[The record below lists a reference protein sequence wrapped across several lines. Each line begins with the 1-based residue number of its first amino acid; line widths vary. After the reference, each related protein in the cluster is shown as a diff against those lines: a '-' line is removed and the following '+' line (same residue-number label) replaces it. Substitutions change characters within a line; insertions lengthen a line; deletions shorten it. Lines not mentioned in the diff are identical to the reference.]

1 MTNKFAYNLKTAMP
15 VIIIVFF
22 MLLVI
27 FSPNR
32 ISFVISALK
41 PVFTSFVIAYL
52 LDSLVKSIMKRFKM
66 RRAPAIFLTCVSL
79 LCVVLIVFAIFIPI
93 LIGNAESVIDFVVN
107 YNVDISSITT
117 DIAKK
122 IDNPNVYRIAN
133 QITKLSSEIKNRINN
148 FLNVIA
154 LSIMNSAKNVVSK
167 IVAVLANFIL
177 TIYMLIE
184 KDDLITRI
192 KRLIFALFDERKA
205 NTIIDISVSANKI
218 FKSYFVGKL
227 LDSLIVGIITT
238 IAFLIFKI
246 PYAALMGSIIG
257 LFNIIPFFGP
267 IIGSIPVILVSF
279 FVSPVKALIA
289 FTITIIIGQ
298 IDGNFIE
305 PKIVSSNVGVTPFW
319 AISGV
324 VIGGSAFGVKGMI
337 LGVPV
342 LVLLKTLTEEF
353 VARKLREKDIL

>member
-1 MTNKFAYNLKTAMP
+1 
-15 VIIIVFF
+15 
-22 MLLVI
+22 MLIVI
-27 FSPNR
+27 FTPNR
-32 ISFVISALK
+32 ISFVFSALR
-41 PVFTSFVIAYL
+41 PVFTSFVMAYL
-52 LDSLVKSIMKRFKM
+52 LDSLVKLIMKRFKL

-93 LIGNAESVIDFVVN
+93 LIYNAESVIKFVVN

-122 IDNPNVYRIAN
+122 IDNSNVYRIAN
-133 QITKLSSEIKNRINN
+133 QINKLSTDFKDRINS
-148 FLNVIA
+148 FLSVLA
-154 LSIMNSAKNVVSK
+154 VSFMNSARDVLGK
-167 IVAVLANFIL
+167 IIAVLASFIL

-184 KDDLITRI
+184 KDDLITRF

-205 NTIIDISVSANKI
+205 NVIIDTSVSANKI

-238 IAFLIFKI
+238 IAFLIFRV

-257 LFNIIPFFGP
+257 LFNVIPIFGP

-279 FVSPVKALIA
+279 FVSPVKALVV
-289 FTITIIIGQ
+289 FVITIVIGQ

-305 PKIVSSNVGVTPFW
+305 PKIVGNNVGVTPFW
-319 AISGV
+319 ALSGV
-324 VIGGSAFGVKGMI
+324 VIGGSAFGIVGMI

-342 LVLLKTLTEEF
+342 LVLLKTITEEF

>member
-1 MTNKFAYNLKTAMP
+1 VINKLAYNLKIAMP

-22 MLLVI
+22 MLIFI
-27 FSPNR
+27 FSPSR
-32 ISFVISALK
+32 ISFVFAALK
-41 PVFTSFVIAYL
+41 PVITSFVIAYL
-52 LDSLVKSIMKRFKM
+52 LDSLVKTIMKRFKM

-79 LCVVLIVFAIFIPI
+79 LCAILIIFAIFIPI
-93 LIGNAESVIDFVVN
+93 LIENAESVIEFVTN
-107 YNVDISSITT
+107 YNMDIGSIVTN
-117 DIAKK
+117 IAKK
-122 IDNPNVYRIAN
+122 IDDHNVYRIAD
-133 QITKLSSEIKNRINN
+133 QITKLSSGIKERINN
-148 FLNVIA
+148 FLNLIA
-154 LSIMNSAKNVVSK
+154 FSLMNSAKD
-167 IVAVLANFIL
+167 IVTRIFSILANFIL

-184 KDDLITRI
+184 KDDLIKRF
-192 KRLIFALFDERKA
+192 KRLILALFNERKA
-205 NTIIDISVSANKI
+205 NTILDVSTSANKI
-218 FKSYFVGKL
+218 FKSYLVGKL

-267 IIGSIPVILVSF
+267 IIGSVPVIIVSF
-279 FVSPVKALIA
+279 FVSPIKALIA
-289 FTITIIIGQ
+289 FAITTVIGQ

-305 PKIVSSNVGVTPFW
+305 PRIVSNNVGVTPFW

-324 VIGGSAFGVKGMI
+324 IIGGSAFGVVGMI

-353 VARKLREKDIL
+353 VAKKLREKDML